1 MRLGWFNLESRTRNP
16 LFANENPFRPFGL
29 SAMSSLLSGC
39 HPGVSIALFLAAA
52 CIIGF
57 FGIRMTYLARELAVA
72 TGLGEA
78 FTGAVL
84 VGATTSLSGIIASA
98 TSAWQGEASLAVSN
112 SLGGIA
118 AQTLFLVVGDL
129 VYRKYNLE
137 YAAASVE
144 NMMMSVQLM
153 ILLCILLIA
162 FSLPGLSFFSIH
174 PASVVLIVAY
184 LYTLK
189 LLVETHEKPMWLPRM
204 EHGTISD
211 SNQQVPRGGL
221 SRSALLL
228 QFALCACVV
237 GLSGWLIAESGIV
250 IVEQTG
256 LSAGLMGGIFM
267 AVSTS
272 LPELVVAVTA
282 IRMGA
287 LTLAVGDII
296 GGNAFD
302 TLFVAIS
309 DVFYRSGSIYTDIL
323 DTERVW
329 LAAAM
334 IMNAV
339 LLMGLMYRERK
350 GIANIGME
358 SLLILLIYLGT
369 VAYLAI

>member
-1 MRLGWFNLESRTRNP
+1 
-16 LFANENPFRPFGL
+16 
-29 SAMSSLLSGC
+29 
-39 HPGVSIALFLAAA
+39 
-52 CIIGF
+52 
-57 FGIRMTYLARELAVA
+57 
-72 TGLGEA
+72 
-78 FTGAVL
+78 
-84 VGATTSLSGIIASA
+84 
-98 TSAWQGEASLAVSN
+98 
-112 SLGGIA
+112 
-118 AQTLFLVVGDL
+118 
-129 VYRKYNLE
+129 
-137 YAAASVE
+137 
-144 NMMMSVQLM
+144 
-153 ILLCILLIA
+153 
-162 FSLPGLSFFSIH
+162 
-174 PASVVLIVAY
+174 
-184 LYTLK
+184 
-189 LLVETHEKPMWLPRM
+189 
-204 EHGTISD
+204 
-211 SNQQVPRGGL
+211 
-221 SRSALLL
+221 
-228 QFALCACVV
+228 
-237 GLSGWLIAESGIV
+237 
-250 IVEQTG
+250 VEQTG

-309 DVFYRSGSIYTDIL
+309 DFFYRGGSIYTAIM